1 MNRKQ
6 GYKDLEKWRNTCRKQ
21 KQRYYAKTSSL
32 YTRRPWTAEEDAM
45 VIGHNLTDSELSVKI
60 ERSVRAIQHRRHRLN
75 NFES

>member
-6 GYKDLEKWRNTCRKQ
+6 GYKDLEKWRKTCREQ

-32 YTRRPWTAEEDAM
+32 YTHRPWTTEEDAM
-45 VIGHNLTDSELSVKI
+45 VMEHNLTDSELSVKI
-60 ERSVRAIQHRRHRLN
+60 ERSVRAIQHRRHHLN